1 MATNLNNDM
10 TEDKIVK
17 IRKSYDEKIKALNAQ
32 IKLLEEKKKLA
43 ETGKSSKKLTITST
57 GMPELLAALKV
68 VTRENK
74 VVVADVIKT
83 IALISKVGVRGR
95 QLNENVIVNL
105 ELKDDENR
113 IEQEKEAI
121 DALNII
127 KKTTKTSVIIY

>member
-1 MATNLNNDM
+1 MATNLNND
-10 TEDKIVK
+10 TTKDKTVK

-43 ETGKSSKKLTITST
+43 ETGKSSKKLTITSI

-74 VVVADVIKT
+74 AVVADVIKT

-121 DALNII
+121 DALKII
-127 KKTTKTSVIIY
+127 KKTTKSSVIIY

>member
-1 MATNLNNDM
+1 MENN
-10 TEDKIVK
+10 TKTVK
-17 IRKSYDEKIKALNAQ
+17 ARKSYDEKIKALNAQ

-43 ETGKSSKKLTITST
+43 ETGKSSKKLTMTST
-57 GMPELLAALKV
+57 GMPELFAALKV

-74 VVVADVIKT
+74 VVIGDVIKT

-113 IEQEKEAI
+113 IEQEKESI
-121 DALNII
+121 DALKII
-127 KKTTKTSVIIY
+127 KKTTKSSVIIY

>member
-1 MATNLNNDM
+1 MKNNETNN
-10 TEDKIVK
+10 DKIVK
-17 IRKSYDEKIKALNAQ
+17 TRKTYDEKIKALNAQ

-43 ETGKSSKKLTITST
+43 ETGKSNNKLTLTSV

-83 IALISKVGVRGR
+83 IALITKVGVRGR

-113 IEQEKEAI
+113 LEQEKEAI
-121 DALNII
+121 DALKII
-127 KKTTKTSVIIY
+127 KKTTKSSVIIY

>member
-1 MATNLNNDM
+1 MSTNLNNDT

-17 IRKSYDEKIKALNAQ
+17 TRKSYDEKIKALNAQ

-43 ETGKSSKKLTITST
+43 ETGKPSKKLTITST

-105 ELKDDENR
+105 ELKDDEYR

-127 KKTTKTSVIIY
+127 KKTTKSSVIIY

>member
-1 MATNLNNDM
+1 METNLNNDA
-10 TEDKIVK
+10 TNNKIVK
-17 IRKSYDEKIKALNAQ
+17 IKKTYDEKIKALTAQ

-43 ETGKSSKKLTITST
+43 ESGKSTKKLTMTSS

-83 IALISKVGVRGR
+83 IALISKVGVRGK

-113 IEQEKEAI
+113 LEQEKEAL

-127 KKTTKTSVIIY
+127 KKTTKSSVIIF

>member
-1 MATNLNNDM
+1 MKNNETNN
-10 TEDKIVK
+10 DKIVK
-17 IRKSYDEKIKALNAQ
+17 TRKTYDEKIKALNAQ

-43 ETGKSSKKLTITST
+43 ETGKSNNKLTLASA

-83 IALISKVGVRGR
+83 IALITKVGVRGR

-113 IEQEKEAI
+113 LEQEKEAI
-121 DALNII
+121 DALKII
-127 KKTTKTSVIIY
+127 KKTTKSSVIIY

>member
-1 MATNLNNDM
+1 
-10 TEDKIVK
+10 
-17 IRKSYDEKIKALNAQ
+17 
-32 IKLLEEKKKLA
+32 
-43 ETGKSSKKLTITST
+43 
-57 GMPELLAALKV
+57 MPELLAALKV

>member
-1 MATNLNNDM
+1 METNLNNDA
-10 TEDKIVK
+10 TNNKIVK
-17 IRKSYDEKIKALNAQ
+17 IKKTYDEKIKALTAQ

-43 ETGKSSKKLTITST
+43 ESGKSTKKLTMAST
-57 GMPELLAALKV
+57 GMPELLAAIKV
-68 VTRENK
+68 VTRDNK

-83 IALISKVGVRGR
+83 IALISKVGVRGK

-113 IEQEKEAI
+113 LEQEKEAL

-127 KKTTKTSVIIY
+127 KKTTKSSVIIF

>member
-1 MATNLNNDM
+1 MENND
-10 TEDKIVK
+10 TINDKIVK
-17 IRKSYDEKIKALNAQ
+17 TRKTYDEKIKALNAQ

-43 ETGKSSKKLTITST
+43 ETGKSNNKLTLTSV

-83 IALISKVGVRGR
+83 IALITKVGVRGR

-113 IEQEKEAI
+113 LEQEKEAI
-121 DALNII
+121 DALKII
-127 KKTTKTSVIIY
+127 KKTTKSSVIIY

>member
-1 MATNLNNDM
+1 MKNND
-10 TEDKIVK
+10 TINDKIVK
-17 IRKSYDEKIKALNAQ
+17 TRKTYDEKIKALNAQ

-43 ETGKSSKKLTITST
+43 ETGKSNNKLTLTSV
-57 GMPELLAALKV
+57 GMAELLAALKV

-74 VVVADVIKT
+74 VVAADAIKT
-83 IALISKVGVRGR
+83 LALIAKVGVRGR

-121 DALNII
+121 DALKII
-127 KKTTKTSVIIY
+127 KKTTKSSVIIY